1 MAPDTKLIILALVS
15 VGSLFWGIL
24 DLMRKRDETTLSVRV
39 QSWAQVA
46 AGVIGLGFVLSSLA
60 AR

>member
-1 MAPDTKLIILALVS
+1 MDPATKLIILSLVS

-24 DLMRKRDETTLSVRV
+24 DLMRKREETTTTVRV

>member
-1 MAPDTKLIILALVS
+1 MESDTKLLILALVS

-24 DLMRKRDETTLSVRV
+24 DLMKKREETTITVRV

-46 AGVIGLGFVLSSLA
+46 AGLVGLGFVLSSLA
-60 AR
+60 G

>member
-1 MAPDTKLIILALVS
+1 METNTKFLILALVS
-15 VGSLFWGIL
+15 VGSLFWGIV
-24 DLMRKRDETTLSVRV
+24 DLMKKREDTTTTLRV

-46 AGVIGLGFVLSSLA
+46 VGLIGLGFVLSSLA

>member
-1 MAPDTKLIILALVS
+1 MDADTKLLILALVS

-24 DLMRKRDETTLSVRV
+24 DLMRKREETTVSVRV

-46 AGVIGLGFVLSSLA
+46 AGLIGLGFVLSSIA

>member
-1 MAPDTKLIILALVS
+1 MDPGTKLLILALVS
-15 VGSLFWGIL
+15 VGSLFWGTL
-24 DLMRKRDETTLSVRV
+24 DLMRKREETSLTVRV

-46 AGVIGLGFVLSSLA
+46 AGLIGLGFVLSSLA

>member
-1 MAPDTKLIILALVS
+1 MQPHTKLIILSLVS
-15 VGSLFWGIL
+15 VGSLFWGIV
-24 DLMRKRDETTLSVRV
+24 DLMRKRDETTTTLRV

-46 AGVIGLGFVLSSLA
+46 AGVIGLGFVLSSLS